1 MTPRGASAADAKT
14 AGGRPSALGQAGRG
28 QLPDEATPETSATV
42 APAGEDSIVALRRN
56 PKNRA
61 DRAQG
66 ASVYEVVAGSRES
79 LHAQFAHLAAVT
91 SGWPDAD
98 SEEEF
103 AARLP
108 AIAASHI
115 DAIVELCAPFD
126 AFDLLE
132 LQREFEFPMRMADFH
147 ESTTD
152 QSIAVVDLLAVI
164 LIARGSNYTALRA
177 TTEAPASVT
186 EAIHAHARALL
197 AIGGVQ
203 LRIGTDTPDAPPLTN
218 IAAQSTSHALTVR
231 NWGYL
236 HVQDEINTA
245 LLGGGRVTP
254 ILDTSLGL
262 VYDDYQAVR
271 YAVAAHWQYQML
283 AAAQTVAGF
292 GRRNLAEEP
301 LTEDEVAAARLA
313 GDELFGHPGRR
324 ASFTEHDLESD
335 AAIPIDRIR
344 AVLET
349 FTVPFAD
356 EPTDIHEAGRFF
368 MKLRHD
374 VFGRQVVRLH
384 DRHLALGTPIGT
396 DSVRQAVECRL
407 KGTKAWDRYQ
417 KARGAAAE
425 AVAIA
430 RLTQLLDTPPHYEN
444 LKYLVPADDETLDIV
459 GRSTPIDQPLLVK
472 ETESDALFVIDDVAI
487 CLEVK
492 SGMISAAARRGDVRR
507 LANDL
512 RRTVADAVSQ
522 AERLRRLILTNGG
535 LRAADRTWIDL
546 PLVREVH
553 SVVVSLDDL
562 GVLGIAVDE
571 LARAGLL
578 AQPELAWITSLHDLT
593 VVAEV
598 IEEPAEFL
606 LYLRRRTD
614 HELVT
619 RYEAVDELDLLM
631 LFLDGDLYV
640 EADPDEIARRYPEF
654 GPASAEARAR
664 YRKQPARRRIG
675 TLTDPLDAWVYRQE
689 GSGDPDAPK
698 PTFDAIDDVRSF
710 VAWLHQARRPGWL
723 RTGADLFALAHEPQ
737 THFAQLIDQVRT
749 RAQRD
754 GKSHHAIHTYP
765 GNHGYPGVLIGVA
778 ALHETTAAAFA
789 RLKAY
794 GAMKK
799 HQLRL
804 DRLTIVLLDRN
815 ATPIAGSYD
824 IEPWRDDAEL
834 DALIEQAGLRL
845 QPPNVDRKPP
855 SARRSSRRL
864 N

>member
-1 MTPRGASAADAKT
+1 MVSHQARCRPGFGRNDAH
-14 AGGRPSALGQAGRG
+14 
-28 QLPDEATPETSATV
+28 TSATV
-42 APAGEDSIVALRRN
+42 VPAGEDALVARRRN
-56 PKNRA
+56 AKNYAGRA
-61 DRAQG
+61 HDAP
-66 ASVYEVVAGSRES
+66 VYEIVAGSRES
-79 LHAQFAHLAAVT
+79 LNAQLAHFAAVT
-91 SGWPDAD
+91 TGWPDVD
-98 SEEEF
+98 SEEELV
-103 AARLP
+103 AELP
-108 AIAASHI
+108 AIAASHV

-147 ESTTD
+147 ESTTE

-164 LIARGSNYTALRA
+164 LIARGSNYTASA
-177 TTEAPASVT
+177 VTTAAPASVT
-186 EAIHAHARALL
+186 EPIHAHARALL
-197 AIGGVQ
+197 AVGGVQ
-203 LRIGTDTPDAPPLTN
+203 LRAGTNTPDAPPLTD

-245 LLGGGRVTP
+245 LLAEERVTP
-254 ILDTSLGL
+254 ILDTALGFT
-262 VYDDYQAVR
+262 YDDYQAVR
-271 YAVAAHWQYQML
+271 YAVVAQWQRQML
-283 AAAQTVAGF
+283 SAAQTVAGF

-301 LTEDEVAAARLA
+301 LGEDEVAAARQA
-313 GDELFGHPGRR
+313 GDELFGHPGQR
-324 ASFTEHDLESD
+324 ACFTEHDLESD

-344 AVLET
+344 AVLDT

-356 EPTDIHEAGRFF
+356 EPTDIHDAVRSFTT
-368 MKLRHD
+368 LRHD
-374 VFGRQVVRLH
+374 VFGHQVVRRH
-384 DRHLALGTPIGT
+384 DRYLALGTPIGT
-396 DSVRQAVECRL
+396 DSVRQAIESRL

-430 RLTQLLDTPPHYEN
+430 RLTRLLDAPPKYEN
-444 LKYLVPADDETLDIV
+444 LKYLVPADDETLEIV
-459 GRSTPIDQPLLVK
+459 GHSTPVDQPLLVK
-472 ETESDALFVIDDVAI
+472 ETESDALFVIDDIAI

-492 SGMISAAARRGDVRR
+492 SGTISAAARRGDVRR

-512 RRTVADAVSQ
+512 RGTVADAVSQ
-522 AERLRRLILTNGG
+522 AERLRQLILTNGG

-546 PLVREVH
+546 PFVREVH
-553 SVVVSLDDL
+553 SVVVNLDDL

-578 AQPELAWITSLHDLT
+578 SQAELAWITSLHDLT
-593 VVAEV
+593 VIAEV
-598 IEEPAEFL
+598 IEEPAEFV

-614 HELVT
+614 PEIVT

-640 EADPDEIARRYPEF
+640 EADPDVIARRHPEF
-654 GPASAEARAR
+654 GSASAGARAR
-664 YRKQPARRRIG
+664 YRNQPARRRIG
-675 TLTDPLDAWVYRQE
+675 TLTDPLDAWVYGQE

-698 PTFDAIDDVRSF
+698 PTFGAIDEVRGF
-710 VAWLHQARRPGWL
+710 VAWLHQARHPGWL

-737 THFAQLIDQVRT
+737 THFAELIDQVLA
-749 RAQRD
+749 RARRD
-754 GKSHHAIHTYP
+754 TKNHHAIHTYP
-765 GNHGYPGVLIGVA
+765 DNHGYPGVLIGVP
-778 ALHETTAAAFA
+778 ALHETAATALA

-804 DRLTIVLLDRN
+804 DRLTFVVLDRN
-815 ATPIAGSYD
+815 ATPIAGGYD
-824 IEPWRDDAEL
+824 IEPWRNDPEL

-845 QPPNVDRKPP
+845 QPPNVDLRPP
-855 SARRSSRRL
+855 SARRKSRRL
-864 N
+864 RSRARKKKA